1 EMFEGKV
8 DKQQKGPLSVAV
20 PGEVAGL
27 YQAWTNNG
35 RRVQW
40 KQLVEPSI
48 KLARDGFVVGPHL
61 AFALST
67 NEEKIRNDTGLKS
80 VFVIGDKLLTKG
92 DTCKN
97 IELAETLKKVAQNG
111 MKAFYQDDVAKNLVN
126 DLMKAGG
133 NMTLEDLRNYK
144 VNVTVAMVVNDVMG
158 FKLQGLWPPSS
169 GTPGFAMVMNIL
181 EQYKY
186 IDGIDKNLFLHR
198 VIEAIKF
205 MLAARMDLGDPAF
218 VEGIS
223 EVVKNMTSKS
233 WAQKIQEKISDD
245 KTYPPDYY
253 RSKVYVDFYRYY
265 ILNNQ
270 MADFSVTSEESA
282 PPANYIEANKRPL
295 SSMMPLIITKDNEL
309 VGVIGAS
316 GGIYIIP
323 AVIQV
328 FLNHFVLNMSPLE
341 AVKSPR
347 VYHKLEPNQVLYE
360 NWTVYNQDHI
370 LLNKET
376 RDFLKTKKHELVST
390 SMGATVQFVVQDRQ
404 VLTAE
409 MFEGKVDKQQ
419 KGPLSVA
426 VPGEVAGLYQAWTN
440 NGRRV
445 QWKQLVEPSIK
456 LARDGFVVG
465 PHLAFALST
474 NEEKIRND
482 TGLKSVFVIGD
493 KLLTKG
499 DTCKNIELAETL
511 KKVAQNGMK
520 AFYQDDVAKNLVNDL
535 MKAGGNMTLEDLRN
549 YKVNVTD
556 AMVVNDVMGFKLQG
570 MWPPS
575 SGTPG
580 FAMVMNI
587 LEQYKDIYGIDK
599 NLFLHRVIEAIKFM
613 LAARMDLGDPAF
625 VEGISE
631 PAYILTCVI
640 NRYKQLKDEG
650 TSHLVDKD
658 RNVVSMTTTVN
669 YAFGSGFMSTSAG
682 IILNNQMADFSITS
696 EKSAPPANYIEAN
709 KRPLSSMMPLIITK
723 DNELVGVIGASGGIY
738 IIPAVIQ
745 VFLNHF
751 VLNMSPLEAVKSP
764 RVYHKL
770 EPNQVLYENWTV
782 YNQDHILLNKET
794 RDFLKTKKHE
804 LVSTSMGATV
814 QFVVQDRQVLTAVS
828 DLRKDGKP
836 AAAAAAPTLKIET
849 HIYIFLII

>member
-1 EMFEGKV
+1 MGRGTMRDPFLDIEKSDTTISEVNKNRPRRNQIAIALFYVDQIFYWRRTETKSNDKDFVVTSKTGVVAADHETCSDIGADVLRRLDGSAVDAAVAVAFCLGVVNPTSSGIGGGAFMVVGSASGSAIAYDMRETASSTAYKEMFEGKV

-97 IELAETLKKVAQNG
+97 IELAETLKNG

-404 VLTAE
+404 VLTA
-409 MFEGKVDKQQ
+409 
-419 KGPLSVA
+419 
-426 VPGEVAGLYQAWTN
+426 
-440 NGRRV
+440 
-445 QWKQLVEPSIK
+445 
-456 LARDGFVVG
+456 
-465 PHLAFALST
+465 
-474 NEEKIRND
+474 
-482 TGLKSVFVIGD
+482 
-493 KLLTKG
+493 
-499 DTCKNIELAETL
+499 
-511 KKVAQNGMK
+511 
-520 AFYQDDVAKNLVNDL
+520 
-535 MKAGGNMTLEDLRN
+535 
-549 YKVNVTD
+549 
-556 AMVVNDVMGFKLQG
+556 
-570 MWPPS
+570 
-575 SGTPG
+575 
-580 FAMVMNI
+580 
-587 LEQYKDIYGIDK
+587 
-599 NLFLHRVIEAIKFM
+599 
-613 LAARMDLGDPAF
+613 
-625 VEGISE
+625 
-631 PAYILTCVI
+631 
-640 NRYKQLKDEG
+640 
-650 TSHLVDKD
+650 
-658 RNVVSMTTTVN
+658 
-669 YAFGSGFMSTSAG
+669 
-682 IILNNQMADFSITS
+682 
-696 EKSAPPANYIEAN
+696 
-709 KRPLSSMMPLIITK
+709 
-723 DNELVGVIGASGGIY
+723 
-738 IIPAVIQ
+738 
-745 VFLNHF
+745 
-751 VLNMSPLEAVKSP
+751 
-764 RVYHKL
+764 
-770 EPNQVLYENWTV
+770 
-782 YNQDHILLNKET
+782 
-794 RDFLKTKKHE
+794 
-804 LVSTSMGATV
+804 
-814 QFVVQDRQVLTAVS
+814 VS

-836 AAAAAAPTLKIET
+836 AAAAAAPTLAPAPSPM
-849 HIYIFLII
+849 F